1 MFTENSL
8 EAIVLELL
16 QDELDYTILNGY
28 DSVRDYHTVI
38 LEDDLCESLFALN
51 PNLPDEIIEAALRKL
66 VYMEDASLVAANQQ
80 FQKILIEGV
89 SIEVYGEDVPSRIVK
104 VIDFENPYNNTF
116 KAINQFTVIH
126 KAEKR
131 PDVVIFVNGLP
142 LVVIELKSA
151 VREDATIHDGY
162 LQIKTY
168 QDIIKPLFQYNAFSI
183 ISDGVNARFGSITA
197 DYDRYMQW
205 KQVDCNSPIIDEPHI
220 AQINTLLKGML
231 HKERLL
237 DIVRNFTF
245 FAGGKAKIIAGY
257 HQYFGMNKA
266 IDSVIRAVDEDK
278 RGGVVWHTQ
287 GSGKSFSMVFLS
299 AGLIRRLNHPT
310 IVVVTDRID
319 LDDQIFGTFSD
330 AKEYL
335 RVTPSHADSKEDL
348 SELLENRSAGGIIFT
363 TIQKFTEATGL
374 FSNRHDIIVIADEAH
389 RSQYGIDP
397 DVKID
402 KKTLEAEL
410 IYGYAKYLR
419 DALPNATFIGFTG
432 TPIDS
437 NDKSTIGVFGELID
451 VYDMTQAKLDG
462 ATVDLHYENRLAKVH
477 LDEGILDQ
485 IDAEVAKIE
494 AQGLTP
500 EKIER
505 LKKDLVT
512 MEAVIGDEDRL
523 NLVVDDILAHY
534 EIRKNILKGKAMIV
548 AYSRKIAYRMYQLIK
563 EKSPHLADHIGLV
576 MTDSNKDEQELR
588 DIVGNKSHRKELFNS
603 FKDEESK
610 FKIAIVVDMWLTGF
624 DVPCLDTMYIDKIM
638 KEHNLMQAIARVN
651 RVYKNKQAGLI
662 VDYIGLSKYLKE
674 ALHTYTSRD
683 KNSIPEI
690 EKAKEILMT
699 EVEVLEG
706 MFHRFDFSAYM
717 NAIPKDRFELIQDGV
732 EHVLKERAKE
742 TFLKHVARLQSA
754 YNICATALDFTV
766 RVQVSF
772 FVAVKSFIIKVERD
786 GMPNVEEFKR
796 KITAMIEQAIIK
808 DGDEVVSISAKKE
821 KSLLSVENLQKIMA
835 MKRKNVAATILKKLI
850 DDKIKWFEQT
860 NIVRAGFFS
869 EKLKNIVERYNQAE
883 DINVLITEMIDIAKE
898 IESAITEGI
907 DMQLSPEEQAF
918 YDALAKPELVKM
930 HYQSDIL
937 REMAKKLLQLIAEN
951 KTPDWYKR
959 NDARANMRSL
969 IKRLLKRYKYP
980 PDEIPDATE
989 LVIKQAELQMKYN
1002 LYATQPDRSNYPIV
1016 ADGKETYRT

>member
-1 MFTENSL
+1 MFTEDSL
-8 EAIVLELL
+8 ESVVLELL
-16 QDELDYTILNGY
+16 QDELNYKVQNGY
-28 DSVRDYHTVI
+28 DLVRDYHTVV
-38 LEDDLCESLFALN
+38 LEENLRETLFMLN
-51 PNLPDEIIEAALRKL
+51 PTLSAEVIEAAFRKL
-66 VYMEDASLVAANQQ
+66 LYIDGASLVSANQQ
-80 FQKILIEGV
+80 FHRYLIEGV
-89 SIEVYGEDVPSRIVK
+89 RIEVYGEDVPTRIVK
-104 VIDFENPYNNTF
+104 VIDFDHPNNNNF
-116 KAINQFTVIH
+116 KAINQFTIIH
-126 KAEKR
+126 KSEKR
-131 PDVVIFVNGLP
+131 PDVVVFVNGLP

-151 VREDATIHDGY
+151 VREDATIQDGY

-168 QDIIKPLFQYNAFSI
+168 QDMIKPLFHYNAFNI

-205 KQVDCNSPIIDEPHI
+205 KQIDSHTPIVDEAHI
-220 AQINTLLKGML
+220 AQIGTLIKGLL

-237 DIVRNFTF
+237 DVIRNFSF
-245 FAGGKAKIIAGY
+245 FAGGKAKIISGY

-266 IDSVIRAVDEDK
+266 IKSVVRAVDGDK

-299 AGLIRRLNHPT
+299 AGLIARLNNPT
-310 IVVVTDRID
+310 IVVVTDRND
-319 LDDQIFGTFSD
+319 LDEQIHGTFSSS
-330 AKEYL
+330 AEYL
-335 RVTPSHADSKEDL
+335 RQAPVRAESRENL
-348 SELLENRSAGGIIFT
+348 IELLENRSIGGIFFT
-363 TIQKFTEATGL
+363 TIQKFTEETGL
-374 FSNRHDIIVIADEAH
+374 LSNRHDIIVIADEAH

-397 DVKID
+397 DIKID

-410 IYGYAKYLR
+410 VYGYAKYLR

-432 TPIDS
+432 TPVDS

-485 IDAEVAKIE
+485 IDREVASIE

-500 EKIER
+500 EKIEK

-534 EIRKNILKGKAMIV
+534 AIRKDMLKGKAMIV

-563 EKSPHLADHIGLV
+563 EKSPEIGTQIGLV
-576 MTDSNKDEQELR
+576 LSDSNKDTNQEMR
-588 DIVGNKSHRKELFNS
+588 DIIGNKQHRQTLANQ
-603 FKDEESK
+603 FKDDNSEL
-610 FKIAIVVDMWLTGF
+610 KIAIVVDMWLTGF
-624 DVPCLDTMYIDKIM
+624 DVPSLDTMYIDKIM

-651 RVYKNKQAGLI
+651 RVFKDKQAGLI

-674 ALHTYTSRD
+674 ALNTYTSRD
-683 KNSIPEI
+683 KNGILEI

-699 EVEVLEG
+699 EVEILEG
-706 MFHRFDFSAYM
+706 MFHGFDFSKYM
-717 NAIPKDRFELIQDGV
+717 NATPKERFELIQDGV
-732 EHVLKERAKE
+732 EHVLKERTKE
-742 TFLKHVARLQSA
+742 VFLKHVARLQSA

-772 FVAVKSFIIKVERD
+772 FMAVKSFIVKVERD
-786 GMPNVEEFKR
+786 GMPDVEAFKR

-821 KSLLSVENLQKIMA
+821 KSLLSVENLEKIMA
-835 MKRKNVAATILKKLI
+835 MKRRNVAATILKKLI

-860 NIVRAGFFS
+860 NIVRSGFFS
-869 EKLKNIVERYNQAE
+869 EKLKNIVERYNQVE
-883 DINVLITEMIDIAKE
+883 DINVLITQMIDIAKE
-898 IESAITEGI
+898 IESAINEGI
-907 DMQLSPEEQAF
+907 DMHLSPEEQAF
-918 YDALAKPELVKM
+918 YDALAKPELVKE
-930 HYQSDIL
+930 HYQSDVL
-937 REMAKKLLQLIAEN
+937 REMAKNLIQLISEN

-959 NDARANMRSL
+959 NDAKANMRSL
-969 IKRLLKRYKYP
+969 IKRLLKKYKYP
-980 PDEIPDATE
+980 PDEIPEATE

-1002 LYATQPDRSNYPIV
+1002 LY
-1016 ADGKETYRT
+1016 ETGLNKHTHSIAAESKGLY

>member
-1 MFTENSL
+1 MFTEDSL
-8 EAIVLELL
+8 ESVVLELL
-16 QDELDYTILNGY
+16 RDELNYKVQNGY
-28 DSVRDYHTVI
+28 DLVRDYHTVV
-38 LEDDLCESLFALN
+38 LEEELREALYVIN
-51 PNLPDEIIEAALRKL
+51 PTLSSEVIEAAVRKL
-66 VYMEDASLVAANQQ
+66 LYIDDASLVSANQQ
-80 FQKILIEGV
+80 FHRYLIEGV
-89 SIEVYGEDVPSRIVK
+89 RIEVYGDDVPARIVK
-104 VIDFENPYNNTF
+104 VIDFAHPNNNSF
-116 KAINQFTVIH
+116 IAINQFTVIH

-131 PDVVIFVNGLP
+131 PDVVLIVNGLP

-168 QDIIKPLFQYNAFSI
+168 QDIIKPLFHYNAFSI

-205 KQVDCNSPIIDEPHI
+205 KQVDSHSPIVDEAHI
-220 AQINTLLKGML
+220 AQIGTLMKGLL

-237 DIVRNFTF
+237 DVIRNFSF
-245 FAGGKAKIIAGY
+245 FAGGKAKIISGY

-266 IDSVIRAVDEDK
+266 INSVVRAVDGDK

-299 AGLIRRLNHPT
+299 AGLITRLNNPT
-310 IVVVTDRID
+310 IVVVTDRND
-319 LDDQIFGTFSD
+319 LDEQIHGTFSS
-330 AKEYL
+330 AAEYL
-335 RVTPSHADSKEDL
+335 RQAPVRAESRENL
-348 SELLENRSAGGIIFT
+348 IELLENRSIGGIFFT
-363 TIQKFTEATGL
+363 TIQKFTEETGL
-374 FSNRHDIIVIADEAH
+374 LSNRHDIIVIADEAH

-397 DVKID
+397 DIKID

-410 IYGYAKYLR
+410 VYGYAKYLR

-432 TPIDS
+432 TPVDS

-485 IDAEVAKIE
+485 IDKEVASIE

-500 EKIER
+500 EKIEK

-523 NLVVDDILAHY
+523 NLVVDDILTHY
-534 EIRKNILKGKAMIV
+534 AIRKDMLKGKAMIV

-563 EKSPHLADHIGLV
+563 EKSPEIGSQIGLV
-576 MTDSNKDEQELR
+576 LSDSNKDTNQEMR
-588 DIVGNKSHRKELFNS
+588 DIIGNKQHRQTLANQ
-603 FKDEESK
+603 FKDDNSELK
-610 FKIAIVVDMWLTGF
+610 VVIVVDMWLTGF
-624 DVPCLDTMYIDKIM
+624 DVPSLDTMYIDKIM

-651 RVYKNKQAGLI
+651 RVYKDKQAGLI

-674 ALHTYTSRD
+674 ALNTYTSRD
-683 KNSIPEI
+683 KNGITEI

-699 EVEVLEG
+699 EVEILEG
-706 MFHRFDFSAYM
+706 MFHGFDFSIYM
-717 NAIPKDRFELIQDGV
+717 NATPKERFELIQDGV

-742 TFLKHVARLQSA
+742 VFLKHVARLQSA

-772 FVAVKSFIIKVERD
+772 FTAVKSFIVKVERD
-786 GMPNVEEFKR
+786 GMPDVEDFKR

-821 KSLLSVENLQKIMA
+821 KSLLSVENLEKIMA
-835 MKRKNVAATILKKLI
+835 MKRRNVAAIILKKLI

-860 NIVRAGFFS
+860 NIVRSGFFS

-883 DINVLITEMIDIAKE
+883 DIDVLITQMIDIAKE
-898 IESAITEGI
+898 IESAISEGI
-907 DMQLSPEEQAF
+907 DMRLSPEEQAF
-918 YDALAKPELVKM
+918 YDALARPELVKE
-930 HYQSDIL
+930 HYQSDVL
-937 REMAKKLLQLIAEN
+937 REMAKNLIQLISEN

-959 NDARANMRSL
+959 NDAKANMRSL
-969 IKRLLKRYKYP
+969 IKRLLKKYKYP
-980 PDEIPDATE
+980 PDEIPEATE

-1002 LYATQPDRSNYPIV
+1002 LYETSSNKYTHSI
-1016 ADGKETYRT
+1016 AAESKGTY

>member
-1 MFTENSL
+1 MFTEESL
-8 EAIVLELL
+8 EAVVLELL

-28 DSVRDYHTVI
+28 DFVRDYHTVI
-38 LEDDLCESLFALN
+38 LEDDLRESLFALN
-51 PNLPDEIIEAALRKL
+51 PNLPEEIIEAALRKL
-66 VYMEDASLVAANQQ
+66 VYMDDASLVVANQQ
-80 FQKILIEGV
+80 FQKYLIEGI
-89 SIEVYGEDVPSRIVK
+89 SIEVYGEDVPSRVVK
-104 VIDFENPYNNTF
+104 IMDFDNPYNNTF

-197 DYDRYMQW
+197 EYDRYMQW
-205 KQVDCNSPIIDEPHI
+205 KQVDRNSPIIDEPHI

-237 DIVRNFTF
+237 DIVSNFTF

-266 IDSVIRAVDEDK
+266 IDSVVRAVDEDK

-310 IVVVTDRID
+310 IVVVTDRVD

-363 TIQKFTEATGL
+363 TIQKFTESTGL

-588 DIVGNKSHRKELFNS
+588 DVVGNRSHRKELFNS

-699 EVEVLEG
+699 EVEILEG

-717 NAIPKDRFELIQDGV
+717 NATPKDRFELIQDGV
-732 EHVLKERAKE
+732 EHVLKDRAKE

-835 MKRKNVAATILKKLI
+835 MKRKNIAATILKKLI

-898 IESAITEGI
+898 IESAINEGI

-969 IKRLLKRYKYP
+969 IKRLLKLYKYP

-1002 LYATQPDRSNYPIV
+1002 LYTTQPDEVIIR
-1016 ADGKETYRT
+1016 